1 MDQSLVGVDPIW
13 NIVYPYPYISIVGY
27 DYMA

>member
-1 MDQSLVGVDPIW
+1 MDQSLGVDPIW